1 MLPPTRSVL
10 SELIEQEPHAVKAL
24 TSAHRV
30 VERWAWRVVFM
41 STPDFVTN
49 SRLKIR
55 IPTSTLDFCMPFPA
69 SHRNLF
75 FARVHSIFELG
86 VVEG

>member
-1 MLPPTRSVL
+1 
-10 SELIEQEPHAVKAL
+10 
-24 TSAHRV
+24 
-30 VERWAWRVVFM
+30 M